1 MKLNIVSLPD
11 ITALYV
17 ALFLLLMLAL
27 AANVVRWRM
36 KAHVSLGDGGN
47 KDLNAAIRCHGNA
60 AEYVPLVLIGMALL
74 EMLGASNTAIHLYGS
89 VFLVGRLLHPIG
101 LSQPRKVNKLRQLG
115 VLLSWIVML
124 ALAIH
129 LIIQL
134 L

>member
-1 MKLNIVSLPD
+1 MNLNIVSLPD

-27 AANVVRWRM
+27 AANVVRWRV
-36 KAHVSLGDGGN
+36 KAKVSLGDGGN

-60 AEYVPLVLIGMALL
+60 AEYVPLVLIAMALV
-74 EMLGASNTAIHLYGS
+74 EMLGASNTAMHLYGS
-89 VFLVGRLLHPIG
+89 IFLAGRLLHPIG

-115 VLLSWIVML
+115 VLFSWIVML

-129 LIIQL
+129 LIVRL